1 VFVQANSVKR
11 AGVVLFGLALL
22 VPAVARANG
31 QAFFAASFTTKP
43 DLAYVGSVKDTAG
56 RPLKG
61 AQIVV
66 WSVDYGLTFPTST
79 DDTGRYRSA
88 DVGAS
93 LKEVASAIDLKQLR
107 MEVALP
113 GYELVKPA
121 TIPDKPS
128 GIVEI
133 DFRMRKTGSTET
145 PADESSHSR
154 RSWTWL
160 VPIGL
165 IIIVIGAAARR

>member
-1 VFVQANSVKR
+1 MIGQANGLTRV
-11 AGVVLFGLALL
+11 VCVLFGLAVI
-22 VPAVARANG
+22 VPGVAWANG
-31 QAFFAASFTTKP
+31 QAFFASAFTTPP

-66 WSVDYGLTFPTST
+66 WSVDYGLTFPAST
-79 DDTGRYRSA
+79 DDTGRYKSA
-88 DVGAS
+88 DVGAAV
-93 LKEVASAIDLKQLR
+93 KEVATTVDLKQLR

-121 TIPDKPS
+121 VIPDKAM

-133 DFRMRKTGSTET
+133 DFRMKKTGSSDT
-145 PADESSHSR
+145 PEEHPRS
-154 RSWTWL
+154 RSWIWL

-165 IIIVIGAAARR
+165 VIIVIGAAARR